1 LEGRPGGAGLLRA
14 ARPGA
19 AARLAG
25 LELRPLGGGPAR
37 PGPGPR
43 LRRHR
48 GRPGVGRLV
57 FAHRGVGRPRR
68 AEPRAEP
75 VVHAVPF
82 PAPHRPLRAVLLGA
96 ARHPGPRPGAVP
108 AVADPGAAR
117 LFPHRA
123 PAGRG
128 AGAMKIHPLH
138 SWDVSATEAVALQRQ
153 LAGQVDVRTPL
164 TRCELVA
171 GADVSY
177 NRDSDVFFA
186 AVVVLR
192 TSDWSVVETQG
203 ARKVS
208 TFPYVPGLLS
218 FREAPVLLEAFAKV
232 QAEPDVVM
240 LDGQGIAHM
249 RRLGLASHVGLW
261 LDRPCL
267 GCAKSVLFGKY
278 KEPGPKAG
286 SLAPLLDRK

>member
-1 LEGRPGGAGLLRA
+1 
-14 ARPGA
+14 
-19 AARLAG
+19 
-25 LELRPLGGGPAR
+25 
-37 PGPGPR
+37 
-43 LRRHR
+43 
-48 GRPGVGRLV
+48 
-57 FAHRGVGRPRR
+57 
-68 AEPRAEP
+68 
-75 VVHAVPF
+75 
-82 PAPHRPLRAVLLGA
+82 
-96 ARHPGPRPGAVP
+96 
-108 AVADPGAAR
+108 
-117 LFPHRA
+117 
-123 PAGRG
+123 
-128 AGAMKIHPLH
+128 MKIHPLH
-138 SWDVSATEAVALQRQ
+138 SWDVSGTEAVALQRQ
-153 LAGQVDVRTPL
+153 LAGRVDVRTPL
-164 TRCELVA
+164 TRCELIA

-192 TSDWSVVETQG
+192 TDDGSVVETQG

-232 QAEPDVVM
+232 QAEPDAVM

-286 SLAPLLDRK
+286 SLAPLLDGKEVIGSVVRTKDKVQPVFVSPGHKIDLPSAVRVVLNSCRGYRLPEPTRQAHLHVNALRRRFGEGGLH